1 MYDSHMH
8 SIHSGD
14 SKMSIDEICEI
25 AIEKGLKGIT
35 VTEHVSIRRYK
46 KGEDYTRHILNSF
59 ADCKEAAEKYKGVLE
74 VRHGMELGEYTTN
87 PDIANDF
94 LNIPDIDLVLGS
106 LHAVRYL
113 HYGNMPVIQI
123 MKQEDFKA
131 EQIEEFLGEYYNQL
145 LEIAKVADI
154 DVLAHLTYPL
164 RYACRIF
171 GVSTLPENAFPIICE
186 ILKTAVERGIGIEV
200 NTRSIGKDHNE
211 FVPNE
216 KILAEYKRLGG
227 KLLTLGGD
235 AHSKSEIG
243 NAFAEAKEMLRSLG
257 FESYYY
263 YDKRKP
269 VEVKL

>member
-14 SKMSIDEICEI
+14 SKMSIDEICET

-106 LHAVRYL
+106 LHAAEFA
-113 HYGNMPVIQI
+113 HYGNMPVWNM
-123 MKQEDFKA
+123 MKCEDFKA
-131 EQIEEFLGEYYNQL
+131 EHLGPAGFLRLPLQ
-145 LEIAKVADI
+145 
-154 DVLAHLTYPL
+154 TYPPGQKPFFH
-164 RYACRIF
+164 R
-171 GVSTLPENAFPIICE
+171 PFPK
-186 ILKTAVERGIGIEV
+186 KTHSDCCPGIPAYRSKWRWRG
-200 NTRSIGKDHNE
+200 TPDPFPPGK
-211 FVPNE
+211 
-216 KILAEYKRLGG
+216 
-227 KLLTLGGD
+227 
-235 AHSKSEIG
+235 
-243 NAFAEAKEMLRSLG
+243 
-257 FESYYY
+257 
-263 YDKRKP
+263 
-269 VEVKL
+269 